1 MLVATDENL
10 GTDIGIDET
19 WQKRGHCSL
28 NGLIISVA
36 RENKKVID
44 YKVFRKFCK
53 SGALWGS
60 KKGLWNIL
68 SGKRIMGK
76 VVKLITSSLLEPW
89 NLLTLSLFYQS
100 PVAKYIIRY
109 LCTLYRR
116 W

>member
-44 YKVFRKFCK
+44 YKVFRKLCK
-53 SGALWGS
+53 SGALWES
-60 KKGLWNIL
+60 KKGTVEYVVWKENHGEDCEINHFQSSGAMESADPQSFL
-68 SGKRIMGK
+68 SIA
-76 VVKLITSSLLEPW
+76 S
-89 NLLTLSLFYQS
+89 
-100 PVAKYIIRY
+100 
-109 LCTLYRR
+109 C
-116 W
+116 